1 MDRYSVP
8 SEFVRVVLPSPEAQR
23 AAILAF
29 NRARMTHCPRTKAR
43 KRVLLVQRYLH
54 ARKERQEVAET
65 AWTRADDFH
74 VSKQE
79 DEERTNKSTRDMG
92 IIRLESK
99 IAGEIK
105 AGEDAHAEQEKAKV
119 AAQEAVDGRQ
129 LPIGLGG

>member
-1 MDRYSVP
+1 
-8 SEFVRVVLPSPEAQR
+8 
-23 AAILAF
+23 
-29 NRARMTHCPRTKAR
+29 
-43 KRVLLVQRYLH
+43 VQRYLH